1 MHSEHLTNVRFS
13 WAGFGWFISV
23 ALASAFLLVAES
35 LGLLARSEL
44 GDAVWITIAVAAGFA
59 IGGFLTGFRTAAA
72 PILHGSAI
80 ALFSFVGWFLL
91 NLTFGGMTTGA
102 TAWEPLS
109 IRVAAL
115 GLLVQGGAAI
125 VGCWLGYRYAP
136 MRLR

>member
-23 ALASAFLLVAES
+23 ALASLILLVSES
-35 LGLLARSEL
+35 LGLLGGSEL
-44 GDAVWITIAVAAGFA
+44 ADAVRITIAVAVGFA

-72 PILHGSAI
+72 PILHGAAI
-80 ALFSFVGWFLL
+80 ALFSFVVWFLL
-91 NLTFGGMTTGA
+91 NLTFGGITTGA

-109 IRVAAL
+109 IRSAAL

-125 VGCWLGYRYAP
+125 LGCWLGYRYAP
-136 MRLR
+136 TRVE